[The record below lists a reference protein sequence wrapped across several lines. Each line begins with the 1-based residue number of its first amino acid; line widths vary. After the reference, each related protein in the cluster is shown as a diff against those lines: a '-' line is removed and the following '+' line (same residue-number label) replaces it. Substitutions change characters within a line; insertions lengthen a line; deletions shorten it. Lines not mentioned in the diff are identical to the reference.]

1 MSCYMLLI
9 MSCYI
14 LLIMSCY
21 DVVDYVMLYV
31 VDYVM
36 LYVFVYEQHDMF
48 KRSWTIYLVTMQNIG
63 GQPHIY
69 HIYPAS

>member
-1 MSCYMLLI
+1 
-9 MSCYI
+9 
-14 LLIMSCY
+14 MSCY
-21 DVVDYVMLYV
+21 DVVDYVMLYVVDYVMLYV